1 MRASV
6 LILMSIAL
14 WFVAFE
20 AAVAWPQ
27 YGDSLLMAAFIGN
40 VALLMVAAQSQ

>member
-20 AAVAWPQ
+20 AAVAWPG
-27 YGDSLLMAAFIGN
+27 YGDGN